1 VTATKPARIPL
12 ESPPK
17 SMRGELGEFIMYFFK
32 IQATIPPAQGAST
45 EFVMQTD
52 EIDD

>member
-1 VTATKPARIPL
+1 
-12 ESPPK
+12 
-17 SMRGELGEFIMYFFK
+17 MYFFK